1 MDWPLFKQKV
11 NVQPNTIVTLT
22 QDGISKAED
31 DGGVGDLGAILS
43 TLHFGSGCS
52 YSVKELSDRT
62 GISEKRV
69 ADVIRNN
76 RTYILI
82 KSSVD

>member
-1 MDWPLFKQKV
+1 MEWPLFKQKV
-11 NVQPNTIVTLT
+11 NVQPNTIVSLT
-22 QDGISKAED
+22 QEGINKADAGE
-31 DGGVGDLGAILS
+31 GVGDLGAILS

-52 YSVKELSDRT
+52 YSVAELSDRT
-62 GISEKRV
+62 GIPEKRV
-69 ADVIRNN
+69 ADIVRAN